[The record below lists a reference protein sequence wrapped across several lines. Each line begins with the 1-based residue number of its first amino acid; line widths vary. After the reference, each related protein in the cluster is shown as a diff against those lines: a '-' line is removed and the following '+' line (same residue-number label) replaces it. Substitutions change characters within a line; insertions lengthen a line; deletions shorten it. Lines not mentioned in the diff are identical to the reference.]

1 MLPQLIQVTQ
11 IIHQATKH
19 CLTCK
24 NINSEETEDGSEVVL
39 SANNGS
45 SNHNQHWLLDYRLDG
60 TFLIISNSKNRLVVT
75 CEHDTT
81 SPANIKLIM
90 SRFNG
95 KDSQLWRFDGRYIE
109 SVSFEGHVISC
120 TSVSGPDL
128 ILCAKDPTSIKQL
141 FIHKVSLLHYMKYK
155 WSGLFCA

>member
-1 MLPQLIQVTQ
+1 M
-11 IIHQATKH
+11 
-19 CLTCK
+19 TCK

-128 ILCAKDPTSIKQL
+128 ILCAKDPTSKEQL
-141 FIHKVSLLHYMKYK
+141 FIHKVGLLHYMKYK
-155 WSGLFCA
+155 WSYWPILCMNYSFHHNYSVN